1 MLIDLAH
8 FIWDVFKGGD
18 GDKKEIDEETL
29 IEIVQDIEEARRKTD
44 MWIKINTAL
53 LTVGFIIQITILVL
67 LIIK

>member
-18 GDKKEIDEETL
+18 SDKKEIDEETL

-53 LTVGFIIQITILVL
+53 FTVGFIIQITILVL